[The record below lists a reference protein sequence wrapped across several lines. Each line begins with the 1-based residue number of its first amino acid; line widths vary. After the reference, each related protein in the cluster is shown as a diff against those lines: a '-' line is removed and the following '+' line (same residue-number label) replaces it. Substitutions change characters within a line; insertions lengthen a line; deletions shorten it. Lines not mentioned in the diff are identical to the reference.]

1 MEKTPEQEAEELV
14 DDVVEDERSRIADEK
29 EDTIQNLVQ
38 NISNFREFN
47 VVMSETRRRL
57 DNE

>member
-1 MEKTPEQEAEELV
+1 MEQTPEQEAEELV